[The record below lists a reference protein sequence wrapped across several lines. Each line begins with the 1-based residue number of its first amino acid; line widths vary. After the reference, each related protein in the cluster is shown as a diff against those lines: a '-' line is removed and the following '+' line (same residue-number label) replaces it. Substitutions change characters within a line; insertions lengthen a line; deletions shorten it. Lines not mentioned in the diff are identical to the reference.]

1 MFVMV
6 GMDLGGF
13 CILGKQPITE
23 FHLNLCVGSI
33 DKEIINILRIIFLS

>member
-6 GMDLGGF
+6 GMDLRAF

-23 FHLNLCVGSI
+23 FHLNFCVGSI